1 MVEQSSGPVALNIP
15 AASAYLAL
23 ARAATAAVCA
33 RLDFPVDLLEDTALA
48 VDEAAS
54 LLLQDALPDTQL
66 VCSWT
71 PAGEALE
78 IQVSSVSRSGRT
90 PRETTFAWTVLTA
103 LVDSVNADFTDGRV
117 TLSLMVRNSGVPAS

>member
-1 MVEQSSGPVALNIP
+1 VATQSQGPVALHIP

-54 LLLQDALPDTQL
+54 LLLQDAVAGSELT
-66 VCSWT
+66 CSWT
-71 PAGEALE
+71 PDGDDLL
-78 IQVSSVSRSGRT
+78 IQVTSESQSGRT

-103 LVDSVNADFTDGRV
+103 LVNGVTADLADNRV
-117 TLSLMVRNSGVPAS
+117 TLSLTVSKAGAHTS

>member
-1 MVEQSSGPVALNIP
+1 MAQQSRGPVVLHIP

-23 ARAATAAVCA
+23 TRATTAAVCA

-54 LLLQDALPDTQL
+54 LLLQDAVADSEL
-66 VCSWT
+66 VCRWT
-71 PAGEALE
+71 PAGDNLT
-78 IQVSSVSRSGRT
+78 IQVSSQSSSGRT

-103 LVDSVNADFTDGRV
+103 LVDQVTAELVEGRV
-117 TLSLMVRNSGVPAS
+117 TLALTVSKVGAIAS